1 MKSKI
6 TLFLL
11 LFSIINLL
19 GNKIFAQTITATAT
33 PSTCANNG
41 TITLLATDVPAPIT
55 YGIAKSPFNE
65 PDIISSSSAQ
75 FTMLQPGD
83 YFYGYFNGTTFVKSA
98 TTVNVANNYTT
109 TSPTF
114 STYYSIF
121 YAYCGSTDPLGLVY
135 ANLTGGN
142 KPYNVELRDSNNNLV
157 QQQQTQSSVSFTGVA
172 AGNYTLKATDNCGTI
187 VLAPNT
193 LTVRPNVPYTN
204 FTLGTV
210 SQQPSASFFNVV
222 FSTPND
228 LCTPIV
234 SATVTNLSYVLGLTI
249 SDVTTASGTNVP
261 QYYGAKNAVYKIE
274 VQNASGGFDVFDNLT
289 QAQAYSTVF
298 TLPNDRSKWGIIRGT
313 VTLCGITKT
322 NQLDLAQYREF
333 KQLPL
338 SFVSISI
345 YDDPTPAACT
355 PPTQV
360 QFSTNLYQSG
370 GCQPITLDIT
380 EKGTSNTQHY
390 ELPYNFSFKLDIG
403 KTYVVVIKD
412 ATGQVLPNYAFRNYT
427 TSTSSKPTQTDPNN
441 FYIDP
446 AYFTPLAIKDKI
458 TLTDGPSSKNFGRSA
473 LVISNLT
480 TSLGLVA
487 PVRIQTVSG
496 PSTINRIFTP
506 TTNSYYTGL
515 GNDLIPGTYKIR
527 VTDSQCF
534 TADYDI
540 VLDSYFVSAAL
551 QNVTSE
557 PSTVT
562 CDRYIKKGQIKITAV
577 GKRLTGN
584 PDIITTVY
592 GTDYAY
598 PRLLKMPTGAAIF
611 TTTGNY
617 SLKGDAT
624 IDFSFTADLA
634 GKYELALSRQNDN
647 RLLLPSEVFANT
659 ATVPLEVLPNF
670 PSFDLAQS
678 GGVICPG
685 NTTGSLTVKVNNTI
699 GTVNYFIKK
708 DTDPD
713 FPATGQTSATFT
725 GLTAGNYVIKAK
737 TSCFEVIQPFTL
749 KPANEIGD
757 IIVGDNTY
765 CTGATLNLSTIALGP
780 VTSTVWTLPDNS
792 IVNNPALNINNVT
805 TANNGAYSVQ
815 VVTTSGCTFNAT
827 ITVTINP
834 NAEVAFP
841 VFNASSVPLICQSS
855 SVQSIDYSATAT
867 NATGIT
873 YSINPPEAGTIGA
886 GSQPGMVDWN
896 SSFNGTATI
905 TATASGC
912 GASKSTNFTVIVSP
926 RSNAADIIAEG
937 RTICPNETGI
947 ILTAFAPTMS
957 DPIFTWFD
965 SNLSSATIL
974 GTGEN
979 LVVSPLTTTTYY
991 VDVEGDNFCSNEAGN
1006 RKEVTVTVNP
1016 VATVS
1021 DITVANQSICQ
1032 GETAT
1037 LTATSALINPVFTWY
1052 TDAGLVNSISNVET
1066 ISVSPQFT
1074 TTYYVTVE
1082 ADGICA
1088 IPPPAKPVTVTVNPL
1103 PTALI
1108 AYSDPFTCNRGTA
1121 TITQT
1126 GQSGGT
1132 YIGDAGLSI
1141 NATSGEINLA
1151 LSTPGQ
1157 HTVTYEFTDGLC
1169 SNTTT
1174 TNIEISATVLPS
1186 PLPDITAECEATP
1199 TNPTIEDPCAGIIEG
1214 TTTTLFPITT
1224 QGTTLITWN
1233 FDYGNGYTQ
1242 TITQNVI
1249 IKDTT
1254 APVAPLLDTITGE
1267 CSVTPIAPTATDNCT
1282 GIVTGTTTTLFPVT
1296 AVGTT
1301 PVTWLFEDGNGNS
1314 VTAIQNIIISEVT
1327 LAGTASTTCAS
1338 DGSGYVLTFSV
1349 TGEAP
1354 YTATGTGAPGTW
1366 SGNTW
1371 TSQPIP
1377 AGTDYNVSIQDVNAC
1392 NTLTVADVAPICC
1405 VFEVVCPTFPITTI
1419 SCYDQL
1425 PTATTLTEA
1434 EFEALGNGDG
1444 IIGDIPCGVLD
1455 ITASNEA
1462 DPGCNGNIIRT
1473 YTVTEYADPNN
1484 NKVRDVGENTILNT
1498 SLCTQT
1504 IVLGR
1509 ADFLVPTNQGSTVAC
1524 AASIVTPI
1532 VPIVTDNCGNTLT
1545 PSAPIISATPAC
1557 KGDVTYTYTFTDCTG
1572 NTHDWIYTYTI
1583 ERTDFTMPA
1592 NQGSIVACAASIVTP
1607 TVPTV
1612 TDNCGNTLTPSAPII
1627 SATPACNGDVTYTY
1641 TFTDCTGNTH
1651 DWVYTYTIEIADF
1664 TMPANQGSTVACSAS
1679 IVTPTV
1685 PVVTD
1690 NCGNILTPSAPLIST
1705 TPACNGDVT
1714 YTYTF
1719 TDCSGNT
1726 HDWVY
1731 TYTIERAD
1739 FTMPAN
1745 QGSTVAC
1752 AASIVTPTVPT
1763 VTDNCGNT
1771 LTPSAPIISTTP
1783 TCNGDVTYTYTFTD
1797 CNGNTHNWAYTYTIQ
1812 RADFTIPANQGSTV
1826 ACAASIVTP
1835 TIPIVTDNCG
1845 NILTPPAPIISAT
1858 PACNGDVT
1866 YTYTFTDCTGNTHA
1880 WVYTYTI
1887 ERADFTMPANQGST
1901 VACAASIVTPIVP
1914 IVTDNCGNTLT
1925 PSAPLIST
1933 APACNGDVIYT
1944 YTFTD
1949 CTGNTHDWVYTY
1961 TIERADF
1968 TMPANQGST
1977 VACATSIVT
1986 PTVPVVTDNCGT
1998 ILTPSVPIISTTPAC
2013 NGDVTY
2019 TYTFTDCTGNTH
2031 DWIYTYTIER
2041 TDFTMP
2047 ANQGSTVACA
2057 ASIVTPIV
2065 PIVTDN
2071 CGTILTPSAPLIS
2084 TTPACNGDVTYTYTF
2099 TDCIGNTH
2107 DWVYTY
2113 TIERADFTMP
2123 ANQGSTVACATSIVT
2138 PTVPVVTDNCGNT
2151 LTPSAPIISA
2161 TPACN
2166 GDVTYT
2172 YTFTD
2177 CNGNTHDWI
2186 YTYTINNTV
2195 APTGTAP
2202 ANLSLQCIED
2212 IPIANVNDITNAA
2225 SNCNGTIAI
2234 SVFDTN
2240 NGGTG
2245 CTASPY
2251 IVTRTYTITDC
2262 GGLSTRLVQ
2271 TITVIDTM
2279 PPVFAEALPAN
2290 ITVEC
2295 SAVIPAA
2302 VTLTATD
2309 NCSTAI
2315 VTYNEVRINGN
2326 CSGSYQLQ
2334 RTWTA
2339 NDACGN
2345 KTTHMQVVT
2354 VADTTAPVFDE
2365 PLPAATVEADCS
2377 TIPPAVTLT
2386 ATDNCGTT
2394 TVDYNET
2401 KVDGSC
2407 SSKYSLIRTWTA
2419 SDNCG
2424 NQNTYTQT
2432 INVSCLAEVYNA
2444 ISPNADGINDTFK
2457 IGGIDCFPN
2466 NTVEIFNRYGI
2477 AVYKKDGY
2485 DNVTNPFE
2493 GISDG
2498 RATFKRGEK
2507 LPTGTYFYTL
2517 RYDDNGKRV
2526 ERSGYL
2532 YINNQ

>member
-83 YFYGYFNGTTFVKSA
+83 YFYGYFNGTTFIKSA
-98 TTVNVANNYTT
+98 TTVNVANNYST

-496 PSTINRIFTP
+496 PSTINRTFTP

-725 GLTAGNYVIKAK
+725 ALTAGNYVIKAK

-792 IVNNPALNINNVT
+792 IVNSPALNINNVT
-805 TANNGAYSVQ
+805 TANTGDYSVQ

-834 NAEVAFP
+834 NAEVALP

-1021 DITVANQSICQ
+1021 DITVADQSICQ

-1082 ADGICA
+1082 ADGICT

-1174 TNIEISATVLPS
+1174 TNIEISATVLPAA
-1186 PLPDITAECEATP
+1186 LPDITAECEATTP

-1254 APVAPLLDTITGE
+1254 APVAPLLDTITAE
-1267 CSVTPIAPTATDNCT
+1267 CSVTPIAPTTTDSCT

-1296 AVGTT
+1296 TVGTT

-1338 DGSGYVLTFSV
+1338 DGSGYVLTFNV

-1366 SGNTW
+1366 SGSAW
-1371 TSQPIP
+1371 TSQPIL

-1532 VPIVTDNCGNTLT
+1532 VPIVTDNCGTILT
-1545 PSAPIISATPAC
+1545 PAAPLISTA
-1557 KGDVTYTYTFTDCTG
+1557 
-1572 NTHDWIYTYTI
+1572 
-1583 ERTDFTMPA
+1583 
-1592 NQGSIVACAASIVTP
+1592 
-1607 TVPTV
+1607 
-1612 TDNCGNTLTPSAPII
+1612 
-1627 SATPACNGDVTYTY
+1627 PACNGDVTYTY
-1641 TFTDCTGNTH
+1641 TFTDCT
-1651 DWVYTYTIEIADF
+1651 
-1664 TMPANQGSTVACSAS
+1664 
-1679 IVTPTV
+1679 
-1685 PVVTD
+1685 
-1690 NCGNILTPSAPLIST
+1690 
-1705 TPACNGDVT
+1705 
-1714 YTYTF
+1714 
-1719 TDCSGNT
+1719 GNT

-1763 VTDNCGNT
+1763 VTDNCG
-1771 LTPSAPIISTTP
+1771 
-1783 TCNGDVTYTYTFTD
+1783 
-1797 CNGNTHNWAYTYTIQ
+1797 
-1812 RADFTIPANQGSTV
+1812 
-1826 ACAASIVTP
+1826 
-1835 TIPIVTDNCG
+1835 
-1845 NILTPPAPIISAT
+1845 
-1858 PACNGDVT
+1858 
-1866 YTYTFTDCTGNTHA
+1866 
-1880 WVYTYTI
+1880 
-1887 ERADFTMPANQGST
+1887 
-1901 VACAASIVTPIVP
+1901 
-1914 IVTDNCGNTLT
+1914 
-1925 PSAPLIST
+1925 
-1933 APACNGDVIYT
+1933 
-1944 YTFTD
+1944 
-1949 CTGNTHDWVYTY
+1949 
-1961 TIERADF
+1961 
-1968 TMPANQGST
+1968 
-1977 VACATSIVT
+1977 
-1986 PTVPVVTDNCGT
+1986 
-1998 ILTPSVPIISTTPAC
+1998 
-2013 NGDVTY
+2013 
-2019 TYTFTDCTGNTH
+2019 
-2031 DWIYTYTIER
+2031 
-2041 TDFTMP
+2041 
-2047 ANQGSTVACA
+2047 
-2057 ASIVTPIV
+2057 
-2065 PIVTDN
+2065 
-2071 CGTILTPSAPLIS
+2071 TILTPSAPLIS

-2099 TDCIGNTH
+2099 TDCTGNTH

-2113 TIERADFTMP
+2113 TIEREDFTMP
-2123 ANQGSTVACATSIVT
+2123 ANQGSTVACAASIVAPIF
-2138 PTVPVVTDNCGNT
+2138 PTVTDNCGT
-2151 LTPSAPIISA
+2151 ILTPSAPLISA

-2177 CNGNTHDWI
+2177 CSGNTHDW
-2186 YTYTINNTV
+2186 
-2195 APTGTAP
+2195 
-2202 ANLSLQCIED
+2202 
-2212 IPIANVNDITNAA
+2212 
-2225 SNCNGTIAI
+2225 
-2234 SVFDTN
+2234 
-2240 NGGTG
+2240 
-2245 CTASPY
+2245 
-2251 IVTRTYTITDC
+2251 
-2262 GGLSTRLVQ
+2262 
-2271 TITVIDTM
+2271 
-2279 PPVFAEALPAN
+2279 
-2290 ITVEC
+2290 
-2295 SAVIPAA
+2295 
-2302 VTLTATD
+2302 
-2309 NCSTAI
+2309 
-2315 VTYNEVRINGN
+2315 
-2326 CSGSYQLQ
+2326 
-2334 RTWTA
+2334 
-2339 NDACGN
+2339 
-2345 KTTHMQVVT
+2345 
-2354 VADTTAPVFDE
+2354 
-2365 PLPAATVEADCS
+2365 
-2377 TIPPAVTLT
+2377 
-2386 ATDNCGTT
+2386 
-2394 TVDYNET
+2394 
-2401 KVDGSC
+2401 
-2407 SSKYSLIRTWTA
+2407 
-2419 SDNCG
+2419 
-2424 NQNTYTQT
+2424 
-2432 INVSCLAEVYNA
+2432 
-2444 ISPNADGINDTFK
+2444 
-2457 IGGIDCFPN
+2457 
-2466 NTVEIFNRYGI
+2466 
-2477 AVYKKDGY
+2477 
-2485 DNVTNPFE
+2485 
-2493 GISDG
+2493 
-2498 RATFKRGEK
+2498 
-2507 LPTGTYFYTL
+2507 
-2517 RYDDNGKRV
+2517 
-2526 ERSGYL
+2526 
-2532 YINNQ
+2532 